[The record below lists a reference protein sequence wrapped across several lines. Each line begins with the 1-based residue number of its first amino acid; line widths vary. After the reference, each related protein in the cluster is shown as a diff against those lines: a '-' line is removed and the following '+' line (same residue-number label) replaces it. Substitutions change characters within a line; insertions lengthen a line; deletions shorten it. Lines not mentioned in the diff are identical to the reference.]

1 MKQEDIIVQGNI
13 HVDDAGN
20 SYLVQDNKITG
31 VNPSYPLKEVIV
43 DRFTPVTAQ
52 KLQVLGY
59 DVNNKGD
66 IQRLKDWHYKDGKI
80 DWNSFDIK
88 PWQAAQLQNIKNPQW
103 RQIYGMTPDINTFNA
118 ITGGIFNQLSPTQ
131 FGRNIFNAVTGVDN
145 WRDQFVFGNNGLFSD
160 QFAENHP
167 ILTMTGNIAGDIL
180 TFGVRPQFS
189 NRTIRR
195 VSVPRTAATTTTS
208 NQRTLDLSNIFR
220 WNGLIEKEYFDKPV
234 QKLISQFQKDRSMT
248 KLMES
253 AKSLTPEQQK
263 QVNLFIRTH
272 SFQAKKI
279 PYYKNTKDLRE
290 AVPNFEEE
298 YSRMNSFEQAAF
310 DNLEDAF
317 LEADDG
323 TRAIVLKNPEVWDH
337 EAEHWL
343 QNLRKDLG
351 YNYSDAQ
358 SAALHDA
365 YTTEHPLLR
374 DSELLVEKGATNQQL
389 RTAAIKKF
397 QEQYGRYPQSVEEL
411 RDFIDNIPDKQLKK
425 TLSQVS
431 QYGEDYISSSK
442 LDMRKVRK
450 AMKYI
455 PALALGVNEI
465 GRD

>member
-1 MKQEDIIVQGNI
+1 MKPEDIIVQGDI
-13 HVDDAGN
+13 HVDSEGN
-20 SYLVQDNKITG
+20 SHLIQNNKKTG
-31 VNPSYPLKEVIV
+31 INPSYLLKEVVI
-43 DRFTPVTAQ
+43 DGFTPVTIQ

-59 DVNNKGD
+59 DVTNPQDRK
-66 IQRLKDWHYKDGKI
+66 RLVDHHYKDGSI
-80 DWNSFDIK
+80 DWNSFK
-88 PWQAAQLQNIKNPQW
+88 VMPWQAAQLQSIKMPDW
-103 RQIYGMTPDINTFNA
+103 RKHYGMTPNMDTFNA
-118 ITGGIFNQLSPTQ
+118 VAGGIFNQLSPTQ

-160 QFAENHP
+160 QFAEEHP
-167 ILTMTGNIAGDIL
+167 ILAMTGNIAGDIL
-180 TFGVRPQFS
+180 TFGARPQFS

-195 VSVPRTAATTTTS
+195 ISIPRTATTTSTS

-220 WNGLIEKEYFDKPV
+220 WNGLIEKESFDKPV

-263 QVNLFIRTH
+263 QINLFIRTH

-279 PYYKNTKDLRE
+279 PYYRNTKDLRK

-298 YSRMNSFEQAAF
+298 YSRMSSLEQRAF
-310 DNLEDAF
+310 DDLGDAF
-317 LEADDG
+317 LETDDG

-343 QNLRKDLG
+343 QNLRRDLG

-365 YTTEHPLLR
+365 YTTEHPFIR

-397 QEQYGRYPQSVEEL
+397 QEQCGRYPQSVEEL
-411 RDFIDNIPDKQLKK
+411 RDFIDNIPDKQLQK

-431 QYGEDYISSSK
+431 QYGEDYVSSPN

-455 PALALGVNEI
+455 PVFVLGANEI